1 VNLVPTQYRNVSVA
15 EVATGLDEAS
25 LRAHLMGRPV
35 YRRTQYLVARRG
47 DACAV
52 AEVSKESQQPLF
64 SPVTGVALIA
74 GAEETAFVDAPETD
88 TGVPTQ
94 LARVAARCAPHA
106 RCVVVRGR
114 YGHVSFIADPAPA
127 RIRVVEVVPP
137 RPAKLVDQLTRV
149 LDVAEDLPPVELVP
163 DLVDLAELAASRPA
177 EHYLFP
183 CRAGGRPVG
192 AGAERGRAP
201 GGGGRAVGAGAERG
215 GGKSRARGRE
225 EQSAGEGK
233 AERGDGTGRA
243 PGVSYLDEVP
253 PRRPWTLVGC
263 ARSRAIHDWFYGG
276 PVDTVDMCPRALAG
290 PGPVLTKCCLL
301 EDRVAVDGGVVVV
314 PWGASLAQVKEG
326 LQRALEAVTEPVAH
340 AAGGG
345 PNAAA
350 SRRRG
355 PASHSA
361 DLRAS
366 GTTMRSAREGGK

>member
-1 VNLVPTQYRNVSVA
+1 MNLVPTQYRNVSVA

-94 LARVAARCAPHA
+94 LARVAGRRAPHA

-114 YGHVSFIADPAPA
+114 YGHISFIADPAPA

-183 CRAGGRPVG
+183 CRAGGSVG
-192 AGAERGRAP
+192 
-201 GGGGRAVGAGAERG
+201 
-215 GGKSRARGRE
+215 
-225 EQSAGEGK
+225 
-233 AERGDGTGRA
+233 A

-326 LQRALEAVTEPVAH
+326 LQRALEAVTEPV
-340 AAGGG
+340 
-345 PNAAA
+345 P
-350 SRRRG
+350 R
-355 PASHSA
+355 
-361 DLRAS
+361 
-366 GTTMRSAREGGK
+366 

>member
-1 VNLVPTQYRNVSVA
+1 MNLVPTQYRNVSVA

-94 LARVAARCAPHA
+94 LARVAARCAPQA

-163 DLVDLAELAASRPA
+163 DLVDLADLAATRPA

-183 CRAGGRPVG
+183 CRAGGGRPVG
-192 AGAERGRAP
+192 AGAERGRA
-201 GGGGRAVGAGAERG
+201 RSV
-215 GGKSRARGRE
+215 
-225 EQSAGEGK
+225 GEGK
-233 AERGDGTGRA
+233 AERGGGTSTARGRERQSGA
-243 PGVSYLDEVP
+243 GPGVSYLDEVP

-263 ARSRAIHDWFYGG
+263 ARSRAIHEWFYGG

-290 PGPVLTKCCLL
+290 QGPVLTKCCLL
-301 EDRVAVDGGVVVV
+301 EDRVAVDGSVVVV

-326 LQRALEAVTEPVAH
+326 LQRALEAVTEPV
-340 AAGGG
+340 
-345 PNAAA
+345 
-350 SRRRG
+350 RR
-355 PASHSA
+355 
-361 DLRAS
+361 
-366 GTTMRSAREGGK
+366 